1 MQSENSIEII
11 SPLQSYAFM
20 ESWYELSDASHFW
33 FQWRLAALQQQLK
46 DLNFPTQ
53 KKLKVLDV
61 GCGTGVLR
69 AQIEAVTAWDVD
81 ATDLDYNALQHA
93 KPGRGRILY
102 YDILEAK
109 AELREHYDVV
119 MLFDVLEHIEA
130 TQPFIAALLQHVK
143 VGGHLIVNVPA
154 LQGLYSRYDQV
165 QGHVRRYNQ
174 TTLAQEFQA
183 FPLAIQDTR
192 YWGLTNVP
200 IIWARK
206 WWLAMARGQSNEEIF
221 QQGFKPPGRAINEV
235 LLRLMHS
242 ELRLIKRPFLGS
254 SVLLIGEKTN

>member
-1 MQSENSIEII
+1 
-11 SPLQSYAFM
+11 M

-154 LQGLYSRYDQV
+154 LQWLYSRYDQV
-165 QGHVRRYNQ
+165 QGHVRRYNR
-174 TTLAQEFQA
+174 TTLAQEFQS
-183 FPLAIQDTR
+183 FPFTIEDTR

-206 WWLAMARGQSNEEIF
+206 LWLAMARGQSNEEIF
-221 QQGFKPPGRAINEV
+221 QQGFKPPSRAVNEA
-235 LLRLMHS
+235 LLRLMHL
-242 ELRLIKRPFLGS
+242 ELRVIKRPFLGS